1 MMKSIWNSLTLVT
14 CACVLMVT
22 ATAAEKPNPDVT
34 KTKTTSV
41 RTIRAAWPAETLTG
55 KIMMVDPAQKL
66 VIVQG
71 PEGVPFDVLVT
82 PSTRIKSGD
91 QKLALKDLT
100 LDKQKSVSIR
110 FIPERAGD
118 IARTIHV
125 TG

>member
-1 MMKSIWNSLTLVT
+1 MQSIWNALTLVA
-14 CACVLMVT
+14 CACVLMAT

-34 KTKTTSV
+34 KTKTKS
-41 RTIRAAWPAETLTG
+41 IRAAWPAETLNG
-55 KIMMVDPAQKL
+55 KIMIVDRAQKL

-71 PEGVPFDVLVT
+71 PDGVPFDVLVT

-91 QKLALKDLT
+91 QELALKDLT

-118 IARTIHV
+118 IARTIQV